1 MNKNNMNHNMMI
13 IKAKTKTNQLNM
25 MLTSKKKNIRVGK
38 IINKLMMNSKINHQ
52 MEKKIQKKKMSL
64 MNLKLKQM
72 KSKKLNKVVM
82 VIKMTIVNNLVRM
95 KRELKI
101 EMGLNKTTKV
111 SRVVKKKIQILKLMY
126 MEKRMMKK
134 VKKKIQR
141 NTVQKRK

>member
-95 KRELKI
+95 KREWKI
-101 EMGLNKTTKV
+101 EMGLNKKTKV
-111 SRVVKKKIQILKLMY
+111 SRVVKKKVQILKLMY

>member
-111 SRVVKKKIQILKLMY
+111 SRVVKKKVQILKLMY

>member
-95 KRELKI
+95 KREWKI

-111 SRVVKKKIQILKLMY
+111 SRVVKKKVQILKLMY